1 MLVHDAEK
9 LLACMQIECL
19 LLLLK
24 ESFTGTNIANSIN
37 RRLLYYYPSYHIYV
51 GYLRLYT

>member
-1 MLVHDAEK
+1 MLVHVAEK

-24 ESFTGTNIANSIN
+24 ESFTGTNIPNSIN
-37 RRLLYYYPSYHIYV
+37 RRLLYYYPSYYIYV